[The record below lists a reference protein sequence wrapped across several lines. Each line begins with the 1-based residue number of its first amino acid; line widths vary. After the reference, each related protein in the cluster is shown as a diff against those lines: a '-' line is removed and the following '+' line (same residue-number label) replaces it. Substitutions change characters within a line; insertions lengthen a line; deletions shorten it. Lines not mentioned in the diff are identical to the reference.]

1 MSLLIEIIFVVV
13 VLAAV
18 AVASVR
24 WGEEQ
29 RPGFG
34 ERHPERPGER
44 WAIR

>member
-1 MSLLIEIIFVVV
+1 MSPVFEIIIFVVI
-13 VLAAV
+13 ASAV

-24 WGEEQ
+24 WGMEQ

-34 ERHPERPGER
+34 ERHRDRSGER